1 MTVDWNQIQRA
12 ERLLRQHFTPT
23 RLVPAESLAR
33 RVDVRVYL
41 KLESEMPTG
50 SFKPRG
56 ALYALSAQMQ
66 RGGVTEVVASSTGNH
81 GAAVAYAAKLKGAR
95 ATIFLPRNAN
105 PVKRRRI
112 QDLGATLMEQGNDS
126 DDAYEGAV
134 QYAQRT
140 GAFFLNDASDPDLPA
155 GAATI
160 GTEIVSQ
167 LPDVRAV
174 WVPMGDTALIR
185 AVASA
190 VKHLRPQARIIGVQA
205 EQAAAYYLSWKSG
218 KVTATET
225 CRTIADG
232 LATKTPLAQN
242 VAAIRE
248 LVDDVRLVSENAML
262 DAVRLLLMSEHV
274 LAEPAGAAT
283 TAAWLES
290 DDKGAIG
297 PVVLLVTG
305 SNISEEVLKRAIC
318 RQSHEGK

>member
-1 MTVDWNQIQRA
+1 MVDLAQIQRA

-23 RLVPAESLAR
+23 RLVPAESFAGST
-33 RVDVRVYL
+33 DVRVFL

-56 ALYALSAQMQ
+56 ALYALYAHMQ
-66 RGGVTEVVASSTGNH
+66 RAGVTEVVASSTGNH
-81 GAAVAYAAKLKGAR
+81 GAAVAFAAKLKGAR

-112 QDLGATLMEQGNDS
+112 QELGATLMEQGDDS
-126 DDAYEGAV
+126 DDAYEGAI
-134 QYAQRT
+134 QYAQHT

-205 EQAAAYYLSWKSG
+205 EQAPAYYLSWKSG
-218 KVTATET
+218 MATATET

-262 DAVRLLLMSEHV
+262 DAVRLLLMNERV

-283 TAAWLES
+283 TAAWLKS
-290 DDKGAIG
+290 DDKDAFG

-305 SNISEEVLKRAIC
+305 SNISEEVLKRAVC
-318 RQSHEGK
+318 RQSD